1 MQYLVSLERSVSF
14 PRIEGDVIDQ
24 AGCFENTRPLPQRGK
39 ARSVSGFALLYLLKR
54 LLRRCAPR
62 NARSAFKRFSQSPS
76 LIFFPPCGFRD
87 TSNLE
92 GEGI

>member
-1 MQYLVSLERSVSF
+1 MLYLVSLERIVSF
-14 PRIEGDVIDQ
+14 PRIEGNVIDQ

-39 ARSVSGFALLYLLKR
+39 ARSVSGFALLSILE
-54 LLRRCAPR
+54 R
-62 NARSAFKRFSQSPS
+62 NHARSAFKRFSQSPS
-76 LIFFPPCGFRD
+76 LIFFPPSGFRN

>member
-14 PRIEGDVIDQ
+14 PRIEGNVIDQ
-24 AGCFENTRPLPQRGK
+24 ARCFENTRSLPQRGK
-39 ARSVSGFALLYLLKR
+39 ASSVSGFALLSILERKY
-54 LLRRCAPR
+54 
-62 NARSAFKRFSQSPS
+62 ARSAFKRFSQSPS
-76 LIFFPPCGFRD
+76 LIFFPPSGFRN

>member
-1 MQYLVSLERSVSF
+1 MLYRVSLERSVSF
-14 PRIEGDVIDQ
+14 PRIEGNVIAQ

-39 ARSVSGFALLYLLKR
+39 ARSVSGFALLSILE
-54 LLRRCAPR
+54 R
-62 NARSAFKRFSQSPS
+62 NHARSAFKRFAQSPS
-76 LIFFPPCGFRD
+76 LIFFPPSGFRN